1 VPLDPR
7 TPVLVGVGV
16 ADRRCDDPTEAL
28 ESSEL
33 MIEALEAAEA
43 DAGARGLLAAANSVH
58 VPRGFWDYSDPGRLV
73 ADRFGASGARTVL
86 AEIGVLQQTLLNGA
100 CCAIASG
107 EEEIAIVAGGDAKY
121 RSLRA
126 GIAGTPLVDTV
137 QTDVKPDLVLQ
148 PSASLWSTVESDR
161 GLMMPAQYFTLMES
175 AMRFESGLSIDA
187 HRDRIAELW
196 ARMSEVAVGNPHARH
211 REVVSA
217 DAIRNASERNPMIA
231 FPYTKMHN
239 SDWNV
244 DQAAGLIFCSV
255 AKARALGI
263 PETRFVYP
271 LSGTEANQMLDLSAR
286 AKLHRSPG
294 IGIAGARALELAGR
308 TIDDV
313 DHFDLY
319 SCFPAAVQLFARELG
334 IELDRPLTVT
344 GGMRFA
350 GGPLNNYVL
359 QAVARMAEVLRE
371 DPGSTGLVTAVSGFL
386 TKQGVGLWSTE
397 APEQSFGFADVTAE
411 VTQATETRKLVPAP
425 EGRARIAAYTVLY
438 LGATPAKA
446 VAVCDLPN
454 GERTVASSED
464 ADLARAMTLEEFV
477 GRDVVIGSDSELSPA
492 ATG

>member
-16 ADRRCDDPTEAL
+16 ADRRCDDPGEAL
-28 ESSEL
+28 EPLEL
-33 MIEALEAAEA
+33 MIAALESAEA
-43 DAGARGLLAAANSVH
+43 DAGASGLLAAADSVH
-58 VPRGFWDYSDPGRLV
+58 VPRGFWAYSDPGRLI

-107 EEEIAIVAGGDAKY
+107 EEQVAIVTGGDAKY

-126 GIAGTPLVDTV
+126 GVAGTPQLDTP
-137 QTDVKPDLVLQ
+137 QTDVTPDRVLR

-175 AMRFESGLSIDA
+175 AMRFDAGLSIDA
-187 HRDRIAELW
+187 HRDRIALLW

-211 REVVSA
+211 REAVA
-217 DAIRNASERNPMIA
+217 PETIRNASDRNPMIA

-255 AKARALGI
+255 AKARSLGI
-263 PETRFVYP
+263 PEARWVYP
-271 LSGTEANQMLDLSAR
+271 HSGTEANQMIDLSSRAR
-286 AKLHRSPG
+286 LHRSPG
-294 IGIAGARALELAGR
+294 IEIAGRRALELAGR
-308 TIDDV
+308 TIDAV
-313 DHFDLY
+313 EHVDLY

-334 IELDRPLTVT
+334 IGLDRPLTVT

-386 TKQGVGLWSTE
+386 TKQGVGIWSTD
-397 APEQSFGFADVTAE
+397 APAHPFGFADVTAE
-411 VTQATETRKLVPAP
+411 VSEATETRKLVVAP
-425 EGRARIAAYTVLY
+425 EGTARIAGYTVLY
-438 LGATPAKA
+438 LGSKPAKA
-446 VAVCDLPN
+446 IAICDLPN
-454 GERTVASSED
+454 GDRTVASSEKYE
-464 ADLARAMTLEEFV
+464 LARAMTLDEFV
-477 GRDVVIGSDSELSPA
+477 GREVVIGPDSEMSLGA
-492 ATG
+492 KG

>member
-16 ADRRCDDPTEAL
+16 ADRRCDDPSEAL

-33 MIEALEAAEA
+33 MIEALAAAEA
-43 DAGARGLLAAANSVH
+43 DAGVRGLLAAANSVH
-58 VPRGFWDYSDPGRLV
+58 VPRGFWDYSDPGRLIG
-73 ADRFGASGARTVL
+73 DFFGASGARTVL

-107 EEEIAIVAGGDAKY
+107 EEEIAIVTGGDAKY
-121 RSLRA
+121 RNLRA

-148 PSASLWSTVESDR
+148 PSASLWSTVEFDR
-161 GLMMPAQYFTLMES
+161 GLMMPAQFFTMMES
-175 AMRFESGLSIDA
+175 AMRFDAGLSIDA

-211 REVVSA
+211 REAVPA

-263 PETRFVYP
+263 PEARFVYP

-286 AKLHRSPG
+286 AQLHRSPG
-294 IGIAGARALELAGR
+294 IEIAGARALELAGR

-334 IELDRPLTVT
+334 IGLDRPLTVT

-359 QAVARMAEVLRE
+359 QAVARMAEVLRD

-397 APEQSFGFADVTAE
+397 APEQGFRFADVTAE
-411 VTQATETRKLVPAP
+411 VTQATETRKLVAAP
-425 EGRARIAAYTVLY
+425 EGPARIAAYTVLY
-438 LGATPAKA
+438 FGATPAKA

-454 GERTVASSED
+454 GDRTVASSDDIE
-464 ADLARAMTLEEFV
+464 LARAMTLDEFV
-477 GRDVVIGSDSELSPA
+477 GRDVVIRRDSELSLA
-492 ATG
+492 ASG

>member
-1 VPLDPR
+1 VPLDSR

-16 ADRRCDDPTEAL
+16 AGRRCDDPSEAL
-28 ESSEL
+28 ESSQL

-43 DAGARGLLAAANSVH
+43 DAGARGLLAAADSVH

-73 ADRFGASGARTVL
+73 ADHFGASGARTVL

-107 EEEIAIVAGGDAKY
+107 EEEISIVTGGDAKY
-121 RSLRA
+121 RNLRA
-126 GIAGTPLVDTV
+126 GIAGTPLADTV

-148 PSASLWSTVESDR
+148 PSGSLWSSVESDR
-161 GLMMPAQYFTLMES
+161 GLMRPAQFFTMIES
-175 AMRFESGLSIDA
+175 AMRFEAGLSIDA

-196 ARMSEVAVGNPHARH
+196 ARMSEVAAANPHARN
-211 REVVSA
+211 REVVA
-217 DAIRNASERNPMIA
+217 AETIRNASERNPMIA

-255 AKARALGI
+255 AKARTLAI
-263 PETRFVYP
+263 PEARWVYP
-271 LSGTEANQMLDLSAR
+271 LSGTEANQMLDLGAR
-286 AKLHRSPG
+286 GQLHRSPG
-294 IGIAGARALELAGR
+294 AEIAGARALELAGR
-308 TIDDV
+308 TIDEI

-334 IELDRPLTVT
+334 IGLERPLTVT

-371 DPGSTGLVTAVSGFL
+371 GPGSTGLVTAVSGFM
-386 TKQGVGLWSTE
+386 TKQGFGVWSTD

-411 VTQATETRKLVPAP
+411 VTEATESRKLVVAP
-425 EGRARIAAYTVLY
+425 EGPARIAAYTVLY
-438 LGATPAKA
+438 LGASPAKA
-446 VAVCDLPN
+446 VAVCDLPS
-454 GERTVASSED
+454 GDRTVATSDDPE
-464 ADLARAMTLEEFV
+464 LARAMTLEEFV
-477 GRDVVIGSDSELSPA
+477 GRDVAIGPESEISLPA
-492 ATG
+492 NG